1 MSNEWPRKTIAE
13 CAADEPYST
22 QIGPFGKALTPEEYT
37 PSGVP
42 LLRGINVN
50 HGRFYDDGFVFISE
64 ETADRL
70 SKFESFPGDVL
81 LVHKGTLGQIG
92 IMPKNRKYHR
102 YIMGNSM
109 LRVKCNTTK
118 LIPEYLY
125 YWLCSDEGQ
134 HYLFSRVS
142 QVGVPQIQKPLTTLR
157 EASLPVPPLS
167 EQKAIAH
174 ILSSF
179 DDKIELN
186 RQINETLEAMARAI
200 FKSWFVDFD
209 PVRAKKSGRQP
220 AGMDATTADLF
231 PDDFEESSLDL
242 IPKGWRVK
250 ALPEFIEINPK
261 RSLAKGKIA
270 PYLDMKNMP
279 TQGHRPDDWID
290 RPFGSGTKFINGD
303 TLMARIT
310 PCLENG
316 KTAFVDFLQNE
327 QVGWGS
333 TEYIIFRSKPPLP
346 LEFAYYLARYEEF
359 KIFAI
364 QNMTGSSGRQR
375 TPADCFYQYLMAVPS
390 EQVALKFGDLVQP
403 LMVMISA
410 NGEQSQNLINLRDTL
425 LPKLMSGQIRVKEA
439 EKIMEKLT

>member
-42 LLRGINVN
+42 LLRGVNVN

-81 LVHKGTLGQIG
+81 LVHKGTLVQIG

-142 QVGVPQIQKPLTTLR
+142 QVGVPQIQRPLTTLR

-174 ILSSF
+174 ILSSL
-179 DDKIELN
+179 DDKNEYGTFYRIEG
-186 RQINETLEAMARAI
+186 E
-200 FKSWFVDFD
+200 
-209 PVRAKKSGRQP
+209 
-220 AGMDATTADLF
+220 
-231 PDDFEESSLDL
+231 L
-242 IPKGWRVK
+242 IGVNQRNLSVVTVW
-250 ALPEFIEINPK
+250 LK
-261 RSLAKGKIA
+261 RKI
-270 PYLDMKNMP
+270 DN
-279 TQGHRPDDWID
+279 
-290 RPFGSGTKFINGD
+290 
-303 TLMARIT
+303 
-310 PCLENG
+310 
-316 KTAFVDFLQNE
+316 
-327 QVGWGS
+327 
-333 TEYIIFRSKPPLP
+333 
-346 LEFAYYLARYEEF
+346 
-359 KIFAI
+359 
-364 QNMTGSSGRQR
+364 
-375 TPADCFYQYLMAVPS
+375 
-390 EQVALKFGDLVQP
+390 
-403 LMVMISA
+403 
-410 NGEQSQNLINLRDTL
+410 
-425 LPKLMSGQIRVKEA
+425 
-439 EKIMEKLT
+439 